1 MLDLNNVWL
10 GRRDGWLGPMAPALS
25 ATVFNLASEAA
36 APALCCTPW
45 RPGHL
50 PGRRVLPTV
59 VSVAAAGVAPPH
71 LSGRQTSR
79 AGPTESAIA
88 MTRITVKLV
97 VRLGP
102 SHGVE
107 VAETPAVVACRL
119 TRPAER
125 APGDPAGGRGSG
137 PSTPPASPRLTGC
150 QVGG

>member
-59 VSVAAAGVAPPH
+59 VSVAAAGVDHGTVPC
-71 LSGRQTSR
+71 R
-79 AGPTESAIA
+79 AGRA
-88 MTRITVKLV
+88 MGA
-97 VRLGP
+97 RLL
-102 SHGVE
+102 
-107 VAETPAVVACRL
+107 RW
-119 TRPAER
+119 
-125 APGDPAGGRGSG
+125 
-137 PSTPPASPRLTGC
+137 
-150 QVGG
+150 